1 MATGFKLDIV
11 GFEKQIEQKKKQILS
26 GVIDG
31 LKNGQDSLKNI
42 MKFYIQKEV
51 YDIYTPK
58 IYDRTFSLKENV
70 AVRVEGTNIYVYVD
84 DSGMD
89 KTSDGVT
96 YPHRVLEGHDTYPY
110 DFTPRDGSW
119 AAYMNERNWIDD
131 TRDEFVNHMN
141 QSQTFLEI
149 VRNAIQK
156 RL

>member
-11 GFEKQIEQKKKQILS
+11 GFEKQIEQKKKQIEL
-26 GVIDG
+26 GIQDG
-31 LKNGQDSLKNI
+31 FKNGQDSLKNI

-70 AVRVEGTNIYVYVD
+70 TARVEDGSIYVYVD

-96 YPHRVLEGHDTYPY
+96 YPYRVLEGHDAHPY

-119 AAYMNERNWIDD
+119 AAYMNGRNWIEA
-131 TRDEFVNHMN
+131 TKQEFVNHMN
-141 QSQTFLEI
+141 QSQVFLDI
-149 VRNAIQK
+149 VIQAIRNRI
-156 RL
+156 